1 MLKTN
6 GPRIDPKGIS
16 LKTTQLTV
24 TCSKSTIETLEKG
37 KKYFEVNNKN
47 TRMTLTLFWCF
58 YCQH

>member
-37 KKYFEVNNKN
+37 EKYFEVNNKN
-47 TRMTLTLFWCF
+47 TRMTLTLF
-58 YCQH
+58 